1 MNGPQT
7 ALLAMVVLPATVGGV
22 LALARPHRGAVPIA
36 LVTSGLTTVLAF
48 ATALARP
55 AVSYPFVVGAD
66 FALDVDAL
74 AALLVPM
81 IATVTFLVLI
91 FAAGNIRASR
101 ARFHG

>member
-1 MNGPQT
+1 MSGPQT

-55 AVSYPFVVGAD
+55 AVSYPFVMAPT
-66 FALDVDAL
+66 L
-74 AALLVPM
+74 PWTSM
-81 IATVTFLVLI
+81 P
-91 FAAGNIRASR
+91 SR
-101 ARFHG
+101 RWSCRWSPP